1 MLLFSDI
8 HKIIKKINLE
18 KFFCKKLHL
27 NQKKSFLFI
36 LKQQEEY

>member
-27 NQKKSFLFI
+27 NQKNHSYLF
-36 LKQQEEY
+36 